1 MSIRNIHVYR
11 YGDEEDDSPTTDSE
25 GSMESVRSEW
35 SEGSM
40 ESMESVRSE
49 WSEGSDSGERSE
61 LPIACNLVD
70 TQAGHNSAEEEEELP
85 PAGDSDGWDLL
96 LLATVALLFLVR
108 FWHKDY
114 LQYLAASIRPPGPAL
129 SGSAWPL
136 YTGLMWFT
144 SAVLYRL
151 LLMRA
156 RVSEWER
163 CQGQRQRRLEKPER
177 RFMRAEFVVEDPKC
191 VPKSKAKKKYL
202 NVETGAAQ
210 MPDQMVIPPQGNRPE
225 RANTQVLGNARNQGF
240 KCPELELEA
249 APRWTL
255 AECTDGS
262 IGESLFHQKAG
273 LIKPHVL
280 PEATS
285 SRCIGSEHRLS
296 LKLKPTVMTVM

>member
-35 SEGSM
+35 SEGS
-40 ESMESVRSE
+40 
-49 WSEGSDSGERSE
+49 DS
-61 LPIACNLVD
+61 
-70 TQAGHNSAEEEEELP
+70 EEEEELP

-177 RFMRAEFVVEDPKC
+177 RFMRQ
-191 VPKSKAKKKYL
+191 L
-202 NVETGAAQ
+202 
-210 MPDQMVIPPQGNRPE
+210 
-225 RANTQVLGNARNQGF
+225 
-240 KCPELELEA
+240 
-249 APRWTL
+249 
-255 AECTDGS
+255 
-262 IGESLFHQKAG
+262 
-273 LIKPHVL
+273 
-280 PEATS
+280 
-285 SRCIGSEHRLS
+285 RLS
-296 LKLKPTVMTVM
+296 SLR